1 MADQAINALSTKTA
15 PETSDQLLLV
25 GAGEPQL
32 IDYDKLA
39 DAILNK
45 ITSKNYALDAG
56 RMTLLAALNK
66 LNSESTISSGIIN
79 RSITFP
85 ISKMHSMVLLCVGD
99 PNGSSIIAI
108 RVGDTGIQGT
118 QLLAGNNT
126 KFTYA
131 CVNKKITVTAEE
143 NLNYYGR
150 YIAIS

>member
-1 MADQAINALSTKTA
+1 MDESQRYYLGRV
-15 PETSDQLLLV
+15 E
-25 GAGEPQL
+25 
-32 IDYDKLA
+32 
-39 DAILNK
+39 
-45 ITSKNYALDAG
+45 KNTIVL
-56 RMTLLAALNK
+56 K
-66 LNSESTISSGIIN
+66 QNSESTISSGIIN